1 MTSWNKI
8 KNSPWPWPRVCGLLI
23 LCSLLMV
30 SQLMRAQPKF
40 PFLGSISTAARVGAQ
55 LPKPRFSTGPFIKK
69 KNSVENRNFINLSE
83 VIFIT
88 IIKIYY
94 NLLITVNYRIC
105 ECFSSIIVLRLCFNI
120 FTQVGRNQLASENDT
135 FQLIIWINLFFLS
148 ALWRH
153 SCLPSHRDVRQNCSV
168 SHLG

>member
-1 MTSWNKI
+1 MWAVNFVQSAHGLTAHESSTQI
-8 KNSPWPWPRVCGLLI
+8 SIPRINQHSSKGW
-23 LCSLLMV
+23 CSAT
-30 SQLMRAQPKF
+30 QTQIFHRP
-40 PFLGSISTAARVGAQ
+40 IH
-55 LPKPRFSTGPFIKK
+55 KK
-69 KNSVENRNFINLSE
+69 KKSVENRNFINLSE